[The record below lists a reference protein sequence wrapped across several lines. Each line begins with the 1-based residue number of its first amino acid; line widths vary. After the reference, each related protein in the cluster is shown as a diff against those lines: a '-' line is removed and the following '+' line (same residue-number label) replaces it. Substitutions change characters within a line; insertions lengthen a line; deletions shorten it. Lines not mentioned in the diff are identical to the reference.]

1 MGLLLEGNPLGR
13 NVLFKKAGEMAQ
25 KQARGNYPAIPKI
38 LDVVKTGLESGV
50 SAGLKAEHEVWR
62 PCSYSREQGAA
73 VNFFGGTALK
83 KNKFGAPKRRV
94 ETLGVLGAG
103 LMGAGVA
110 QVSAAKGYKVLLK
123 DVNNAFL
130 GKGEKQIAGDFNKK
144 VKKRRMTPHER
155 DLILSKI
162 VPLSDEAGNGSP
174 TLQTAIS
181 SLRQSPRR
189 SDSSIASFRSSKRCS
204 PSTPSSPPT
213 RLRSPSAISLRAAN
227 VPQNVIGMHYFS
239 PVPMMP
245 LLEVITHEGT
255 DPDVVSAAVSVGL
268 KQGKTVIVV
277 KDVPGFYVNRSLGP
291 YMVEVMALLQA
302 GVSVDK
308 LEKAMLSYGFP
319 VGPITLLDEVG
330 HDVAMHVQE
339 TLQGDLGIRAK
350 GQHGSSRRSCR
361 QRHPG
366 PQERQGF
373 YLYPPQKGKKKA
385 KRQSN
390 PEVANILKKY
400 ELADKPELSDE
411 DIQNRMSCR
420 FVNEAA
426 MCLQDGII
434 DNPCRRRHRCRV
446 RHRIPSLSRRAL

>member
-1 MGLLLEGNPLGR
+1 
-13 NVLFKKAGEMAQ
+13 
-25 KQARGNYPAIPKI
+25 
-38 LDVVKTGLESGV
+38 
-50 SAGLKAEHEVWR
+50 
-62 PCSYSREQGAA
+62 
-73 VNFFGGTALK
+73 
-83 KNKFGAPKRRV
+83 
-94 ETLGVLGAG
+94 
-103 LMGAGVA
+103 MGAGVA

-162 VPLSDEAGNGSP
+162 VPLSDEAGTWKPHFANCDLVIEAVPEEIGLKHRVIQELEEVLPEHAVVATNTS
-174 TLQTAIS
+174 AIPI
-181 SLRQSPRR
+181 R
-189 SDSSIASFRSSKRCS
+189 DIAAGSKR
-204 PSTPSSPPT
+204 
-213 RLRSPSAISLRAAN
+213 
-227 VPQNVIGMHYFS
+227 PQNVIGMHYFS

-255 DPDVVSAAVSVGL
+255 DPDVISAAVSVGL

-350 GQHGSSRRSCR
+350 GANTDALVDLVDNGILGRKN
-361 QRHPG
+361 G
-366 PQERQGF
+366 KGF

-390 PEVANILKKY
+390 PEVASILKKY

-434 DNPCRRRHRCRV
+434 DNPVDGDIGAVFGIGFPPFRGGPFREV
-446 RHRIPSLSRRAL
+446 DRIGADKYVDMMNSFADKYGEQFTPAQILVDHAKSGKPFHSK